1 MPVSA
6 AKSVSALYVDASRM
20 VNSSGGYGT
29 SHSVAAMPV
38 TTQFDTL
45 LKHREQFLAFL
56 ERRVH
61 DRNKAED
68 ILQAAYMRALEH
80 EGNVQ
85 QHESIVGWFYRVLRN
100 AVIDSYRRHSVEN
113 EGLAVLAREMED
125 AATPPVDL
133 RDEVCLCLQSAV
145 DSLSPDYAELLREVD
160 LADEPLAAYAQKRH
174 LTSNNAAVR
183 AHRARAALRKA
194 LIRSCGACADH
205 HCENCTCKRC

>member
-1 MPVSA
+1 MLS
-6 AKSVSALYVDASRM
+6 
-20 VNSSGGYGT
+20 SSGGYGT

-38 TTQFDTL
+38 TTKLDTL
-45 LKHREQFLAFL
+45 LEHRGQFLAFL

-68 ILQAAYMRALEH
+68 ILQAAYIRALEH

-85 QHESIVGWFYRVLRN
+85 EHESVVGWFYRVLRN

-113 EGLAVLAREMED
+113 EGLALLAREMED
-125 AATPPVDL
+125 AVTSPVDL

-160 LADEPLAAYAQKRH
+160 LADEPLTAYAQKRS

-183 AHRARAALRKA
+183 AHRARAALRKE
-194 LIRSCGACADH
+194 LLRSCGACAEH
-205 HCENCTCKRC
+205 HCEVCTCKRC